1 MTYPGQEPATPR
13 EEITTPTLVGAAA
26 EAIGRIVGDVRQALA
41 AVATLAAP
49 STTQTPEPA
58 QVGSRT
64 TGPLRPSQRR
74 SWTRQTT
81 ALTWSRPRPESSH
94 ERTSRGAGHV
104 PGR

>member
-58 QVGSRT
+58 QVGSRDD
-64 TGPLRPSQRR
+64 
-74 SWTRQTT
+74 
-81 ALTWSRPRPESSH
+81 
-94 ERTSRGAGHV
+94 RTSATLSEALVDASDDSTDMV
-104 PGR
+104 PTPTGEQP